1 MAMNKTTLTKSAL
14 ATALGISRQA
24 VHRYQKKGMPCDT
37 IGVAQAWRLNCV
49 RMRIAEPRPPSAT
62 AQIRH
67 AHEMQEAGAL
77 LLSQDMRT
85 AFEAMVP
92 TIRETLRAVPRRHR
106 LQVRVSASVMDVLL
120 APVMEAVKKEA
131 AEIRAEERVLF
142 PQFAQEMDDAQ
153 ADDDLLLFYECAA
166 GEWIVSNGD
175 VDYVG

>member
-1 MAMNKTTLTKSAL
+1 MDKTALTKTAL
-14 ATALGISRQA
+14 ASALGISRQV
-24 VHRYQKKGMPCDT
+24 VHRCEKLGMPCDT
-37 IGVAQAWRLNCV
+37 IEASKAWRLNCV

-85 AFEAMVP
+85 AFDVMVP
-92 TIRETLRAVPRRHR
+92 TIRETLRAVPRSHR
-106 LQVRVSASVMDVLL
+106 MRVQVSAPVMDVLL
-120 APVMEAVKKEA
+120 APVIAAVQKEA
-131 AEIRAEERVLF
+131 AELRAEERVLC
-142 PQFAQEMDDAQ
+142 PQFAQEMDDGQ

-166 GEWIVSNGD
+166 GEWLVSNGD